1 MALTRV
7 LLADD
12 HTLVR
17 SGFRALLEQIDDVE
31 VVAEAADGRE
41 ALRLTE
47 EHRPNLV
54 LMDIAM
60 PELNGLEAASRITK
74 QFPDVSVILLSM
86 HASEEYVSEAL
97 KTGAAG
103 YMLKDAAAVEL
114 QLALKAVANGESY
127 LSPAVASRVVA
138 ARAQPAGAR
147 ATGLGRLTPR
157 QREILQLIAEGNST
171 KSIARKLELS
181 VKTVETHRA
190 KLMARLDIHDIAG
203 LVRYAIRIGL
213 VIPED

>member
-1 MALTRV
+1 MRLTRI

-17 SGFRALLEQIDDVE
+17 SGFRALLEQLEGVE

-41 ALRLTE
+41 ALRLIE
-47 EHRPNLV
+47 AHRPDIV

-60 PELNGLEAASRITK
+60 PELNGLEATARITK
-74 QFPDVSVILLSM
+74 QFPDVRVILLSM
-86 HASEEYVSEAL
+86 HANEEYVSEAL
-97 KTGAAG
+97 RTGAAG

-114 QLALKAVANGESY
+114 ELALRAVMSGESY
-127 LSPAVASRVVA
+127 LSPAVATRVVA
-138 ARAQPAGAR
+138 AQAR
-147 ATGLGRLTPR
+147 ATDTGSGLARLTPR

-171 KSIARKLELS
+171 KAIARKLGVS

-190 KLMARLDIHDIAG
+190 KLMERLDIHDIAG
-203 LVRYAIRIGL
+203 LVRYAIRVGI
-213 VIPED
+213 VTSEE

>member
-138 ARAQPAGAR
+138 ARAEPADER

-190 KLMARLDIHDIAG
+190 NLMKRLDIHDIAG
-203 LVRYAIRIGL
+203 LVRYAIRMGL